1 MELDNFA
8 VRLRALRQKA
18 GLSQEALAERL
29 GVSAQSVSKWENAA
43 NWPEAALILPLAR
56 LLGVSADE
64 LLTGPATHEDW
75 ENRWQESEG
84 ECRQRGD
91 HAALL
96 ALAEAALKEWPED
109 RAFRFRRANEEYQ
122 LAARTEDDAERL
134 RLLHLSEGHF
144 SQLLRE
150 SPDNEDVGAMLVQI
164 LLSLGRREEAEALA
178 RKLPKGE
185 KLEILLRQGKERDSA
200 LRREI
205 AREAFSILN
214 LLLTEGSPTALDMA
228 EAILTA
234 AGEDPQLVHY
244 RMGLHRQKA
253 ALLCREGDPSGAL
266 KQLEAMA
273 ACIQTPPQASGE
285 TFFVMLLYS
294 NDRGKRRRKVLDALA
309 GEDLAP
315 LREEPAF
322 RELCA
327 RVEAMTAE

>member
-1 MELDNFA
+1 MELEIFA
-8 VRLRALRQKA
+8 AKLRTLRQQA
-18 GLSQEALAERL
+18 GLSQEALAARL

-75 ENRWQESEG
+75 ENRWQESEK

-109 RAFRFRRANEEYQ
+109 REFRFRRANEEYQ
-122 LAARTEDDAERL
+122 LAARTEDEPERV
-134 RLLHLSEGHF
+134 RLLHLSEEHF
-144 SQLLRE
+144 SQLVRE
-150 SPDNEDVGAMLVQI
+150 SPDNEDAGAMLVQI

-178 RKLPKGE
+178 RKLPYGE
-185 KLEILLRQGKERDSA
+185 KLELLLRQGKELTSA

-205 AREAFSILN
+205 AKEAFSILN

-228 EAILTA
+228 EAVITA
-234 AGEDPQLVHY
+234 AGEDPQLTNY
-244 RMGLHRQKA
+244 RMRLHRQKA
-253 ALLCREGDPSGAL
+253 SLLCREGDPSGAL
-266 KQLEAMA
+266 LQLEVMA
-273 ACIQTPPQASGE
+273 ACIHAPLRASGE
-285 TFFVMLLYS
+285 TFLAMLLYEK
-294 NDRGKRRRKVLDALA
+294 NPAHRRRYALDALA

-315 LREEPAF
+315 LREEPGF
-322 RELCA
+322 KELRA
-327 RVEAMTAE
+327 RVEAMTVE